1 MNTKPSY
8 LGLLNA
14 IAMGERNGAEL
25 FNCWS
30 SVTTNPEVCAVLH
43 TVALREAEHAVA
55 FEKRIDELGFGVLPR
70 IDAQH
75 DAKMT
80 IAASTSLS
88 DRQKLEQLKL
98 IRSPNGSG
106 GDVFDT
112 MFENKD
118 IDPVTGGLLGRYI
131 AEERDTGR
139 LLTGCH
145 GALCAAEGT
154 PMAAASPSME
164 ELAQQVADAGRHL
177 ADLVR
182 CIGASLTPVA
192 AR

>member
-1 MNTKPSY
+1 
-8 LGLLNA
+8 
-14 IAMGERNGAEL
+14 
-25 FNCWS
+25 
-30 SVTTNPEVCAVLH
+30 
-43 TVALREAEHAVA
+43 
-55 FEKRIDELGFGVLPR
+55 
-70 IDAQH
+70 
-75 DAKMT
+75 
-80 IAASTSLS
+80 
-88 DRQKLEQLKL
+88 
-98 IRSPNGSG
+98 
-106 GDVFDT
+106 

-118 IDPVTGGLLGRYI
+118 LDPVTGGLLGRYI

-154 PMAAASPSME
+154 PAAAGME

-182 CIGASLTPVA
+182 CIGATLTPAA